1 MSAEY
6 SGLERDV
13 AQSPPLP
20 PGCLNGRIYTV
31 QPGDTMFLIAQ
42 RFGISLQRLIEA
54 NPQVANPNLIYP
66 GQQLCVPVAAA
77 CPPGSTTYTV
87 VQGDTMFEIAR
98 RFGVTLDALLAANP
112 QITDPNRIFP
122 GQLVCIPTPVGPP
135 QCPNGF
141 LYTVVRGDTMFE
153 IARRFGI
160 TLDALIRANPQIAD
174 PNLIFPGQRICVP
187 FPMPPATCSG
197 RFYTIRSGDTLFE
210 IARRAG
216 VSLNAL
222 LAANPQII
230 NPDRIFAGQV
240 ICIPAAA
247 EAPLPGPSP
256 LPLPSPV
263 PQPEPVPMPPV
274 MPVPT
279 PCPSPYQYMPYYMPY
294 PWQEYPC
301 PPDRKKKKKKH
312 GKRDKCRDRKDK
324 YDYCD
329 DRWRY

>member
-122 GQLVCIPTPVGPP
+122 
-135 QCPNGF
+135 
-141 LYTVVRGDTMFE
+141 
-153 IARRFGI
+153 
-160 TLDALIRANPQIAD
+160 
-174 PNLIFPGQRICVP
+174 
-187 FPMPPATCSG
+187 
-197 RFYTIRSGDTLFE
+197 
-210 IARRAG
+210 
-216 VSLNAL
+216 
-222 LAANPQII
+222 
-230 NPDRIFAGQV
+230 
-240 ICIPAAA
+240 
-247 EAPLPGPSP
+247 
-256 LPLPSPV
+256 
-263 PQPEPVPMPPV
+263 
-274 MPVPT
+274 
-279 PCPSPYQYMPYYMPY
+279 
-294 PWQEYPC
+294 
-301 PPDRKKKKKKH
+301 
-312 GKRDKCRDRKDK
+312 
-324 YDYCD
+324 
-329 DRWRY
+329 